1 MIAIEAPA
9 MTGDAMEQATFD
21 QQRADALIQEIGS
34 EIVRGSKFAS
44 RPWERIVVV
53 AEIADRKR
61 LFGYVYWDGNQ
72 WEAATPD
79 GFRALT
85 LFQELQA
92 ATQVSGKAPWRK
104 CLTRIDRATG
114 KIDVEFDHDGK
125 RWVPDMADPE
135 GFARRLRATDEG

>member
-1 MIAIEAPA
+1 MIAAAAPA
-9 MTGDAMEQATFD
+9 MMGDAMADVTFD

-34 EIVRGSKFAS
+34 EIVRGSKFAA
-44 RPWERIVVV
+44 RPWDRIVVV

-85 LFQELQA
+85 LFQELRA
-92 ATQVSGKAPWRK
+92 ATQAPGKAPWQR
-104 CLTRIDRATG
+104 CLVRIDRETG
-114 KIDVEFDHDGK
+114 KIDIEFDHDGS
-125 RWVPDMADPE
+125 RWVPDAADPE
-135 GFARRLRATDEG
+135 SFARSLR

>member
-1 MIAIEAPA
+1 MIAAAAPA
-9 MTGDAMEQATFD
+9 MTGDAMADVTFD
-21 QQRADALIQEIGS
+21 QQRADALIQDIGR
-34 EIVRGSKFAS
+34 EIVHGSKFAA

-61 LFGYVYWDGNQ
+61 LFGYVYWDGDQ

-92 ATQVSGKAPWRK
+92 ATQVPGKAPWHR
-104 CLTRIDRATG
+104 CLVRIDRASG
-114 KIDVEFDHDGK
+114 KIDIEFDHDGT
-125 RWVPDMADPE
+125 RWIPDVADPE
-135 GFARRLRATDEG
+135 GFAKSLR